1 MVVIIV
7 GFVVCVLLLSSK
19 PFSSEAVTIPVRSL
33 CVLWLCAVKHDAS
46 YYLPVA
52 GILAHR
58 CELIKCPVFCLSM
71 CMFVVYVN
79 THVCVYT
86 CMCVHMYVCT
96 YM

>member
-19 PFSSEAVTIPVRSL
+19 LFSSEVAVTIPVCSL

-52 GILAHR
+52 GIHAHR
-58 CELIKCPVFCLSM
+58 CELLCDQLCDQ
-71 CMFVVYVN
+71 
-79 THVCVYT
+79 
-86 CMCVHMYVCT
+86 
-96 YM
+96 